1 MFHSLLGGGLGLEV
15 VVVVVLVGVVLVV
28 VVVVVVLVGC
38 PTDQFVHHALN
49 VTVVAPLGGWVTV
62 VTVGLMVFV
71 TLQPLPLALEIEA

>member
-1 MFHSLLGGGLGLEV
+1 MYSVHQPPGSE
-15 VVVVVLVGVVLVV
+15 VLVE
-28 VVVVVVLVGC
+28 VVVVVLVGC

-49 VTVVAPLGGWVTV
+49 VTVVVPLSGWVTV